1 MIMKYRISEKAIS
14 DLEKIWLYTY
24 NKWSLEQADRY
35 HSQIIN
41 EIEYIVDNFEL
52 GLNMD
57 HVRLGYRM
65 SKVKSHLIFYKR
77 IENNTVEIVR
87 ILHQNMDI
95 EKRLNE

>member
-1 MIMKYRISEKAIS
+1 MKYRISEKAIS

-35 HSQIIN
+35 HSQIIS
-41 EIEYIVDNFEL
+41 EIEYIVDKFEL
-52 GLNMD
+52 GRKMD

-65 SKVKSHLIFYKR
+65 SKVKFHLIFYKK
-77 IENNTVEIVR
+77 IEKNTVEIIR

-95 EKRLNE
+95 ENRLNE